1 VVASLL
7 RVPAD
12 VSVSDVDA
20 AEHRAHRLL
29 GSMAVAVAAIAL
41 LNLADILTTRAVLH
55 HTGATESNPL
65 ASALLTGG
73 RVGLIK
79 AGVLLALILRLPRR
93 RPTVTFHAVL
103 WFVAGFYFLTVIS
116 NLLVLRQVS

>member
-1 VVASLL
+1 MVASLL

-12 VSVSDVDA
+12 LSVTDGDA
-20 AEHRAHRLL
+20 DEHRAHRLL

-41 LNLADILTTRAVLH
+41 LNLADILTTRAVLL

-79 AGVLLALILRLPRR
+79 AGVLLALIVRLPRR